1 MEEKVQEDGAIE
13 DEYEGDD
20 KEQCGICGRNFKSES
35 LEKHEKVCKK
45 VFATKRKAFD
55 AKKTRI
61 IDGEHAMMLKHQEHN
76 EKKKGKFKE
85 NDKKKKT
92 QNWKKQSN
100 ELRAV
105 CNLKAGDDP
114 LSIPSSIADDYISC
128 NYCNRKYNEQAYNKH
143 LNMCKNKHEKNIKK
157 PTTNHSNKP
166 KLGGKFKK

>member
-20 KEQCGICGRNFKSES
+20 KEQCGICGRSFKPEA
-35 LEKHEKVCKK
+35 LEKHEKICKK

-55 AKKTRI
+55 TKKTRI

-85 NDKKKKT
+85 KEKKNKT

-105 CNLKAGDDP
+105 CRLKEGDDP
-114 LSIPSSIADDYISC
+114 LSIPSSIADDYIPC
-128 NYCNRKYNEQAYNKH
+128 QYCNRKYNEQAYNKH
-143 LNMCKNKHEKNIKK
+143 LNMCKNKFIKNTTK
-157 PTTNHSNKP
+157 PKTNHSNKP
-166 KLGGKFKK
+166 NLGKVKK